1 MSFSAKEKV
10 DGTKL
15 VREAYDF
22 KTSNE
27 NNKKEGIEIS
37 KVGRIEQK
45 SGQLGMD
52 RVEGHKHTIY
62 HRVILRYPLFI
73 LGVPTHI

>member
-1 MSFSAKEKV
+1 MHKIDWMSFSTKEKV

-45 SGQLGMD
+45 SGQLGM
-52 RVEGHKHTIY
+52 GSCGGSQTYNIS
-62 HRVILRYPLFI
+62 
-73 LGVPTHI
+73 